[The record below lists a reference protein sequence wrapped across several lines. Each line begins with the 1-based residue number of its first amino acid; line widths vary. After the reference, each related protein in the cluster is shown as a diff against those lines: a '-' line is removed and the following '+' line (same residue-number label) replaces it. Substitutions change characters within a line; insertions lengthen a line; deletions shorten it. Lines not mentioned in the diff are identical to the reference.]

1 MLETRSAVFKLMKT
15 NAHEERQIHKW
26 PPPFSSAITPYYER
40 DFNDVVKQAC
50 AEKSFILR
58 ISKVIVIGDVAVG
71 KTSLTGDY
79 DRGSDKNKRRKRET
93 YINNIISF
101 ISFCHKLFDN
111 NYKATIGVDFEVE
124 RFDVLGVPFHLQI
137 WDTAGQERF
146 KCIAASYYRAANA
159 IIVVFDVGNL
169 LTLAHCQQWLIE
181 AYKSN
186 TNFCHVFLVGMKR
199 DLLSNKVYE
208 IIENRAIDVA
218 NRMRAEYW
226 TVSARTGDGVNEL
239 FARVASLCFN
249 AMVLRELEN
258 NKIVPMNI
266 GSDLITLESKSKENE
281 DNIKK
286 KIRSKC
292 FDCLI

>member
-15 NAHEERQIHKW
+15 NAHEERQIKKW

-50 AEKSFILR
+50 AEKSFTLR

-71 KTSLTGDY
+71 KTSLVN
-79 DRGSDKNKRRKRET
+79 R
-93 YINNIISF
+93 
-101 ISFCHKLFDN
+101 FCHKLFDN

-124 RFDVLGVPFHLQI
+124 RFDVLGVPFYLQI

-146 KCIAASYYRAANA
+146 KCIAASYYRSANA

-169 LTLAHCQQWLIE
+169 VTLAHCQQWLLE

-281 DNIKK
+281 DKIKK
-286 KIRSKC
+286 KIKSKC
-292 FDCLI
+292 FDCSI